1 MRRNVEAINQDIGD
15 EEQGKFIQSHGR
27 GLELFCWEDR
37 KDLVW

>member
-1 MRRNVEAINQDIGD
+1 MEAINQEILVMRN
-15 EEQGKFIQSHGR
+15 KVNFIQSHGR